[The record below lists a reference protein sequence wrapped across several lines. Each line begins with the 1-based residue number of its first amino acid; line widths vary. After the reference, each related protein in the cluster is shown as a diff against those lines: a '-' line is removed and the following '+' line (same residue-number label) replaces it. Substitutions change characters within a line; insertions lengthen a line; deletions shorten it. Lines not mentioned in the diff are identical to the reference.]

1 MRHIEIY
8 AKVLGRSAAS
18 IYPVLCDFKKYPE
31 HTDTVRTVDI
41 VQEDEERMISSW
53 EVNFHGGIMR
63 WTEEDRFHT
72 ATHSIS
78 FQQITGD
85 ADHFSGKWEL
95 HDNDDGCTVLFMAD
109 FDLGIP
115 SLNSMEPIVELAL
128 RDNVKGILGGLLAQ
142 SVELLPASEEGS
154 SPPFTVR

>member
-142 SVELLPASEEGS
+142 SVELLPASGEGS